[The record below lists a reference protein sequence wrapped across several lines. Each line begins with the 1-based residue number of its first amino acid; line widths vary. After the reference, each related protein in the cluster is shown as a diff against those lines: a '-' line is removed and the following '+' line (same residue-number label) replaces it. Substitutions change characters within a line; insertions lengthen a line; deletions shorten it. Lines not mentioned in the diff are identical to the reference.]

1 MVFLDH
7 VQNLHIHAVR
17 AKILWSIF
25 EPEGRC
31 INLTSEVRL
40 ILLLIDRLIWPVCV
54 AHRFLRLRFM
64 ESWTGTGNST
74 GNSTTLQP
82 QKAAAIETQY
92 AVRGAYYD
100 H

>member
-1 MVFLDH
+1 MCAVKVALNFL
-7 VQNLHIHAVR
+7 
-17 AKILWSIF
+17 
-25 EPEGRC
+25 
-31 INLTSEVRL
+31 L
-40 ILLLIDRLIWPVCV
+40 ILKSSDSELFQDSGLGGIHILS
-54 AHRFLRLRFM
+54 HRFLRLRFM